1 MHATALKLPPAAPPW
16 EKPTSV
22 IRVLRRPRPKTK
34 RGPGAAV
41 SKPSSK
47 WTVLVAFILAI
58 VLHLAPVMILEMTP
72 DRPAVETTLALDN
85 STTPASV
92 D

>member
-1 MHATALKLPPAAPPW
+1 
-16 EKPTSV
+16 
-22 IRVLRRPRPKTK
+22 
-34 RGPGAAV
+34 V

-72 DRPAVETTLALDN
+72 DRPAVETALALDN
-85 STTPASV
+85 STTPATV